1 MVFGIQ
7 VIGIVFSIGLLYFT
21 FLNYKRNEMNSAEFV
36 FWEALWL
43 LFAYVVLFP
52 YSLGFI
58 ADTLHLVRLMDL
70 FTISAL
76 MFLVVL
82 TYYNYTINM
91 KMRKKIEQIVRAV
104 ALRKK

>member
-7 VIGIVFSIGLLYFT
+7 VIGIIFSIALMYFT

-36 FWEALWL
+36 FWEALWVI
-43 LFAYVVLFP
+43 FAYVVLVP
-52 YSLGFI
+52 YSLSFI

-76 MFLVVL
+76 MFLIVL
-82 TYYNYTINM
+82 TYYNYTMNM
-91 KMRKKIEQIVRAV
+91 HTRKKIEQIVRAI
-104 ALRKK
+104 ALRKR

>member
-43 LFAYVVLFP
+43 LFAYVV
-52 YSLGFI
+52 
-58 ADTLHLVRLMDL
+58 R
-70 FTISAL
+70 
-76 MFLVVL
+76 
-82 TYYNYTINM
+82 N
-91 KMRKKIEQIVRAV
+91 KKV
-104 ALRKK
+104 